1 MIQLSQLNRELERDK
16 NRKPRLSDLRESGA
30 IEQDADLVALLYKP
44 TGGEDDAPD
53 KSGLEQDA
61 MPVNLLIAKQRNG
74 PTGDV
79 ALTCLRAYTRFESTA
94 KVSAD
99 DLPE

>member
-1 MIQLSQLNRELERDK
+1 M
-16 NRKPRLSDLRESGA
+16 RESGA
-30 IEQDADLVALLYKP
+30 IEQDADRVALLYKP
-44 TGGEDDAPD
+44 TGGEDDDPD

-61 MPVNLLIAKQRNG
+61 MPVNWLIAKEHIG

-79 ALTCLRAYTRFESTA
+79 ALTFLRAYTRFESTA

>member
-1 MIQLSQLNRELERDK
+1 
-16 NRKPRLSDLRESGA
+16 
-30 IEQDADLVALLYKP
+30 
-44 TGGEDDAPD
+44 
-53 KSGLEQDA
+53 
-61 MPVNLLIAKQRNG
+61 VNLLIAKQHIG

-79 ALTCLRAYTRFESTA
+79 ALTFLGADTRFESAA